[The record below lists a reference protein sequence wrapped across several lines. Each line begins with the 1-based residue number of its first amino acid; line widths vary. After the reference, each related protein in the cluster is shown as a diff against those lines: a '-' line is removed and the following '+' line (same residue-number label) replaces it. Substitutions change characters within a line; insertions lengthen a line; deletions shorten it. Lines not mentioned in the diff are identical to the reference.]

1 MSKYDKSFYSK
12 ILLAGEYT
20 VMTDG
25 NAIAF
30 PYKRFEGRF
39 EFDEGKSSASLYDL
53 LYYLQQN
60 QLDIYIDVEKLR
72 SDLALGMYFKS
83 NIPYGYG
90 LGSSGALVAALYNR
104 YGKNKA
110 KNTDELRRILGE
122 LESVFHGTSSG
133 MDPLVSYLDQPV
145 VFTGNQIKLIH
156 QDSLNLSGF
165 FLIDTGIDRSTS
177 YYVEIFNN
185 MKKNLAQYGKK
196 IKKLES
202 INRQLIQAILKNHNA
217 EIAIHMEVL
226 SRLQYDIFTDMIPDG
241 FKNIWLKGLE
251 SGNYFL
257 KLCGAGGG
265 GMILGWSPGI
275 DLDLGCTVLYL

>member
-1 MSKYDKSFYSK
+1 
-12 ILLAGEYT
+12 
-20 VMTDG
+20 
-25 NAIAF
+25 
-30 PYKRFEGRF
+30 
-39 EFDEGKSSASLYDL
+39 
-53 LYYLQQN
+53 
-60 QLDIYIDVEKLR
+60 
-72 SDLALGMYFKS
+72 
-83 NIPYGYG
+83 
-90 LGSSGALVAALYNR
+90 
-104 YGKNKA
+104 
-110 KNTDELRRILGE
+110 
-122 LESVFHGTSSG
+122 
-133 MDPLVSYLDQPV
+133 
-145 VFTGNQIKLIH
+145 
-156 QDSLNLSGF
+156 
-165 FLIDTGIDRSTS
+165 
-177 YYVEIFNN
+177 